1 MKTCFLHLGLHK
13 TASSSFQ
20 QTCAS
25 NRKMLGKQG
34 LLYPL
39 FACEY
44 SRPKRLKINNHSVP
58 LRCLYDQNPK
68 NYHINKRWKIARLDD
83 AIRDYDAQLT
93 EALASDVSIILSGEG
108 LSLLSAKALSQLAER
123 IRFSGF
129 EIRPLALVRSPLDY
143 AHSIAQQ
150 LIRGGQHLELVGCGP
165 LLAPRPMKR
174 LTIPDGQR
182 ELATLMKV
190 FGQQLELV
198 PFRRACA
205 HPHGPVGYLLEEF
218 CGVSN
223 LELIRFQ
230 SSQESKSNGWV
241 RVQNL
246 INRRWPVFD
255 QRKQFNADHFR
266 LQDDL
271 EATGKFRLTRNEV
284 GLLKDQL
291 DRSNQA
297 IADLLSE
304 EFVLASDSVSEEL
317 AVGDLSQIITD
328 LCRLTLPNT
337 AVSSSERVQAVA
349 PDADPGDD

>member
-25 NRKMLGKQG
+25 NRKLLGKQG
-34 LLYPL
+34 LHYPL

-68 NYHINKRWKIARLDD
+68 NYHINKRWKINRLDE

-93 EALASDVSIILSGEG
+93 KALESEASIILSGEG
-108 LSLLSAKALSQLAER
+108 LSLLSGKALSQLLER
-123 IRFSGF
+123 IRARGF

-165 LLAPRPMKR
+165 LLVPQAMKR

-182 ELATLMKV
+182 ELTMLRSV
-190 FGQQLELV
+190 FGEDLLLV
-198 PFRRACA
+198 PFRRACV

-223 LELIRFQ
+223 LELIKFQ
-230 SSQESKSNGWV
+230 NSQESKSNGWV

-246 INRRWPVFD
+246 INRRWPIFD
-255 QRKQFNADHFR
+255 QRKQLNSDHFR

-271 EATGKFRLTRNEV
+271 ASTGKFRLTRTEV
-284 GLLKDQL
+284 DLLKDQL
-291 DRSNQA
+291 AQSNQA
-297 IADLLSE
+297 MVDLLSE
-304 EFVLASDSVSEEL
+304 EFVLADNSVSDEL
-317 AVGDLSQIITD
+317 TVAEVSQIITD
-328 LCRLTLPNT
+328 LCRLTL
-337 AVSSSERVQAVA
+337 SSSAA
-349 PDADPGDD
+349 S

>member
-25 NRKMLGKQG
+25 NRKLLGKQG
-34 LLYPL
+34 LHYPL

-68 NYHINKRWKIARLDD
+68 NYHINKRWKINRLDD

-93 EALASDVSIILSGEG
+93 DALSRDASIILSGEG
-108 LSLLSAKALSQLAER
+108 LSLLSGKALSQLVER
-123 IRFSGF
+123 IRARGF

-165 LLAPRPMKR
+165 LLVPQPMKR

-182 ELATLMKV
+182 ELAMLRSV
-190 FGQQLELV
+190 FGEDLQLV

-205 HPHGPVGYLLEEF
+205 HSHGPVGYLLEEF

-223 LELIRFQ
+223 LELIKFQ
-230 SSQESKSNGWV
+230 NSQESKSNGWV
-241 RVQNL
+241 RIQNL
-246 INRRWPVFD
+246 INRRWPIFD
-255 QRKQFNADHFR
+255 QRKQLNSDHFR

-271 EATGKFRLTRNEV
+271 ASTGKFRLTRTEV
-284 GLLKDQL
+284 DLLKDQL
-291 DRSNQA
+291 AQSNQA
-297 IADLLSE
+297 MVDLLSE
-304 EFVLASDSVSEEL
+304 EFVLADDSVSDEL
-317 AVGDLSQIITD
+317 TVAEVSQIITD
-328 LCRLTLPNT
+328 LCRLTL
-337 AVSSSERVQAVA
+337 SSSAA
-349 PDADPGDD
+349 S

>member
-25 NRKMLGKQG
+25 NRKLLGKQG
-34 LLYPL
+34 LHYPL

-68 NYHINKRWKIARLDD
+68 NYHINKRWKINRLDD

-93 EALASDVSIILSGEG
+93 DALSRDASIILSGEG
-108 LSLLSAKALSQLAER
+108 LSLLSGKALSQLVER
-123 IRFSGF
+123 IRARGF

-165 LLAPRPMKR
+165 LLVPQPMKR

-182 ELATLMKV
+182 ELAMLRSV
-190 FGQQLELV
+190 FGEDLQLV

-205 HPHGPVGYLLEEF
+205 HSHGPVGYLLEEF
-218 CGVSN
+218 CSVSN
-223 LELIRFQ
+223 LELIKFQ
-230 SSQESKSNGWV
+230 NSQESKSNGWV

-246 INRRWPVFD
+246 INRRWPIFD
-255 QRKQFNADHFR
+255 PQKQLNPDHFR

-271 EATGKFRLTRNEV
+271 ASTGKFRLTRTEV
-284 GLLKDQL
+284 DLLKDQL
-291 DRSNQA
+291 AQSNQA
-297 IADLLSE
+297 MVDLLSE
-304 EFVLASDSVSEEL
+304 EFVLADDSVSDEL
-317 AVGDLSQIITD
+317 TVAEVSQIITD
-328 LCRLTLPNT
+328 LARLTL
-337 AVSSSERVQAVA
+337 SSSAA
-349 PDADPGDD
+349 S

>member
-25 NRKMLGKQG
+25 NRKLLGKQG
-34 LLYPL
+34 LHYPL

-68 NYHINKRWKIARLDD
+68 NYHINKRWKINRLDD

-93 EALASDVSIILSGEG
+93 DALSRDASIILSGEG
-108 LSLLSAKALSQLAER
+108 LSLLSGKALSQLVER
-123 IRFSGF
+123 IRARGF

-165 LLAPRPMKR
+165 LLVPQPMKR

-182 ELATLMKV
+182 ELAMLRSV
-190 FGQQLELV
+190 FGEDLQLV

-205 HPHGPVGYLLEEF
+205 HSHGPVGYLLEEF
-218 CGVSN
+218 CSVSN
-223 LELIRFQ
+223 LELIKFQ
-230 SSQESKSNGWV
+230 NSQESKSNGWV
-241 RVQNL
+241 RIQNL
-246 INRRWPVFD
+246 INRRWPIFD
-255 QRKQFNADHFR
+255 QRKQLNSDHFR

-271 EATGKFRLTRNEV
+271 ASTGKFRLTRTEV
-284 GLLKDQL
+284 DLLKDQL
-291 DRSNQA
+291 AQSNQA
-297 IADLLSE
+297 MVDLLSE
-304 EFVLASDSVSEEL
+304 EFVLADDSVSDEL
-317 AVGDLSQIITD
+317 TVAEVSQIITD
-328 LCRLTLPNT
+328 LCRLTL
-337 AVSSSERVQAVA
+337 SSSAA
-349 PDADPGDD
+349 S

>member
-1 MKTCFLHLGLHK
+1 MNAWVVLKTCFLHLGLHK

-25 NRKMLGKQG
+25 NRRFLDGQG
-34 LLYPL
+34 LHYPI
-39 FACEY
+39 FACQY
-44 SRPKRLKINNHSVP
+44 SQPKRLKINNHSVP
-58 LRCLYDQNPK
+58 LRSLYDQKPQ
-68 NYHINKRWKIARLDD
+68 NYHINKRWKITRLKD
-83 AIRDYDAQLT
+83 AIADYESQLNT
-93 EALASDVSIILSGEG
+93 ALSVESSIVLSGEG
-108 LSLLSAKALSQLAER
+108 LSLLSGQALSRLAQR
-123 IRFSGF
+123 IQAAGF

-165 LLAPRPMKR
+165 LLVPQTMKR

-182 ELATLMKV
+182 ELTMLRSV
-190 FGQQLELV
+190 FGEDLQLV

-230 SSQESKSNGWV
+230 NSQESKSNGWV

-246 INRRWPVFD
+246 INRRWPIFD
-255 QRKQFNADHFR
+255 QQKQLNPDHFR

-271 EATGKFRLTRNEV
+271 ASTGKFRLTRTEV
-284 GLLKDQL
+284 DLLKDQL
-291 DRSNQA
+291 AQSNQA
-297 IADLLSE
+297 MVDLLSE
-304 EFVLASDSVSEEL
+304 EFVLADDSVSNEL
-317 AVGDLSQIITD
+317 TVAEVSQIITD
-328 LCRLTLPNT
+328 LCRLT
-337 AVSSSERVQAVA
+337 SSSSAA
-349 PDADPGDD
+349 S